1 MLIKVYSLEFL
12 RVRKLTVRIELISSV
27 PSENH
32 TFISRNFTDAEIA
45 YCRAQPSFQASFAA
59 RWVGKEAVFK
69 SLGVS
74 SKGAG
79 AAMKEIEIL
88 PNEAG
93 APEVTLHGDA
103 KAAAVAKGISKIHL
117 SLSHS
122 DVSYSLLD

>member
-1 MLIKVYSLEFL
+1 M
-12 RVRKLTVRIELISSV
+12 ISSV
-27 PSENH
+27 PVENE

-45 YCRAQPSFQASFAA
+45 YCRAQASSQASFAA

-88 PNEAG
+88 PNETG
-93 APEVTLHGDA
+93 VPEVTLHGEA
-103 KAAAVAKGISKIHL
+103 KAAAAAKGITKIHL

-122 DVSYSLLD
+122 DVSFSYSLG

>member
-1 MLIKVYSLEFL
+1 M
-12 RVRKLTVRIELISSV
+12 
-27 PSENH
+27 
-32 TFISRNFTDAEIA
+32 
-45 YCRAQPSFQASFAA
+45 
-59 RWVGKEAVFK
+59 FK

-93 APEVTLHGDA
+93 VPEVTLHGEA
-103 KAAAVAKGISKIHL
+103 KAAAAAKGISTIHL

-122 DVSYSLLD
+122 DVSFTSRSPKDLI

>member
-1 MLIKVYSLEFL
+1 MPTESQ
-12 RVRKLTVRIELISSV
+12 
-27 PSENH
+27 

-45 YCRAQPSFQASFAA
+45 YCRAQPSFQASLAA

-88 PNEAG
+88 PNESG
-93 APEVTLHGDA
+93 VPEVTLHGEA
-103 KAAAVAKGISKIHL
+103 KAAAAAKSISKIHL

-122 DVSYSLLD
+122 DVSFSSCCRTT

>member
-1 MLIKVYSLEFL
+1 
-12 RVRKLTVRIELISSV
+12 LISSV
-27 PSENH
+27 PTENQ

-88 PNEAG
+88 PNESG
-93 APEVTLHGDA
+93 VPEVTLHGEA
-103 KAAAVAKGISKIHL
+103 KTAAAKKGISKIHL

-122 DVSYSLLD
+122 DVSSFLLLVHWMTVLIARC